1 METYFILLVKTH
13 NLSRNSTGQ
22 GIKKKEATMRDKSV
36 EPLP

>member
-13 NLSRNSTGQ
+13 NLSRNGSSQ
-22 GIKKKEATMRDKSV
+22 GIKKKEATMREKSV